1 MWKTL
6 TPGDNMSWGRKY
18 YITVI
23 IMGEKRNKLRPV
35 KVISL
40 VCGVD
45 HPFQQYFS
53 HIVAVSFIG

>member
-1 MWKTL
+1 
-6 TPGDNMSWGRKY
+6 MSWGRKY
-18 YITVI
+18 YIAVI
-23 IMGEKRNKLRPV
+23 IMKKTKKNKLKPV

-40 VCGVD
+40 VYGVG